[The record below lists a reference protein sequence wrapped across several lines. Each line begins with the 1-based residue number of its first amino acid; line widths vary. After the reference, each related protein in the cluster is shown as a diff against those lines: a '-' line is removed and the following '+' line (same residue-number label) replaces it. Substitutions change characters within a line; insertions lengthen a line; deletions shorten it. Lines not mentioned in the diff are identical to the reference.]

1 MNEIA
6 AIENLLQRAD
16 RTLTKYNAAGTPIQT
31 AGRVINGHMVEV
43 RLTGWGWGADR
54 ELHIHIHVDRRATV
68 RTVTEAAE
76 LISA

>member
-16 RTLTKYNAAGTPIQT
+16 RNLAKYNAAGTPIQT

-54 ELHIHIHVDRRATV
+54 ELHIHVDRRATV